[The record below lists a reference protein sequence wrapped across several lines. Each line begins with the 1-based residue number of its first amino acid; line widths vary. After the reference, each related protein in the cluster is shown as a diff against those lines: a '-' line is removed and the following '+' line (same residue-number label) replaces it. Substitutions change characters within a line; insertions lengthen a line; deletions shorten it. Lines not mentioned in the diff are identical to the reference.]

1 MQRVVAER
9 RGPVPRQEGC
19 RDRTDDGLGGR
30 RALVGSPRARGQPEA
45 LRAAGG
51 GAALAIA
58 LLYVVSSGL
67 LPDLHAI
74 QIIGKISL
82 GFLGGIGLIV
92 MAWIVTYLYM
102 RRSDAVWGTAR
113 ATHRRGR
120 RTRWGGPQYGFAIG
134 GD

>member
-1 MQRVVAER
+1 
-9 RGPVPRQEGC
+9 
-19 RDRTDDGLGGR
+19 
-30 RALVGSPRARGQPEA
+30 
-45 LRAAGG
+45 
-51 GAALAIA
+51 
-58 LLYVVSSGL
+58 L